1 MCACFCFPTL
11 LTNLFTFVAFIA
23 FPFSVDFQ
31 QFSSSSFFPSLTHNC
46 LLSSLIWLFFFQIGQ
61 VDSSFSYPFQPACFC
76 FFFYSASVDSCNF
89 GAFSAHVC
97 WRTGWLTSLFIFP
110 SFLMCVDMWVHITA
124 AHFLLKQGRIAEW
137 QRGQRL
143 LRGDCAAAFF
153 FLIAETSWRVD
164 LEV

>member
-1 MCACFCFPTL
+1 MT
-11 LTNLFTFVAFIA
+11 
-23 FPFSVDFQ
+23 
-31 QFSSSSFFPSLTHNC
+31 
-46 LLSSLIWLFFFQIGQ
+46 FFFQIGQ

-153 FLIAETSWRVD
+153 FSSCWNKLKSWSWGVSPNHATFQVPSGLFFSPVLLFFYFSD
-164 LEV
+164 FQLFFFPFCFSSVFALTESPESL